1 MSGQTVVVLGGGTGG
16 IVAAR
21 RLRRELEDGDR
32 VVVVEREPTY
42 RFAPSFLW
50 VLTGERRPEQI
61 SADLR
66 RLRRRGI
73 ELVEAEARAID
84 AEALRIETSNGPLAY
99 DRLVVA
105 LGAELAPEL
114 LPGFAEAALDV
125 YTLEGAAQA
134 GRMLEGFSGG
144 RVAVL
149 VSRLPYKCP
158 AAPYETALLT
168 EALLRKRGIRGR
180 SSVDVYT
187 PEPLPMPTAGPELGA
202 AVREILESREI
213 GFHPE
218 QTAERVEPGA
228 RELVLAGGER
238 VPYDLLVGIPPH
250 RAPAVVSESALAG
263 ETGFVPVDRATLATT
278 LESVSAIGDVAS
290 IPIAGGKFLPK
301 AGVFAH
307 GQAERVAGRI
317 AAELRGR
324 AATGSFDGKGACFLE
339 MGDGVAAY
347 ASGDFY
353 AEPAPKVRLRRP
365 GRHWHLG
372 RSPSSA
378 TGSGVGSDD
387 RRRPQWKGT
396 PDGREQ

>member
-1 MSGQTVVVLGGGTGG
+1 MVGQTVVVLGGGTGG
-16 IVAAR
+16 IVAAH
-21 RLRRELEDGDR
+21 RLRRELAAEER
-32 VVVVEREPTY
+32 VVVVEREPIY

-66 RLRRRGI
+66 RFRRRGI

-84 AEALRIETSNGPLAY
+84 ADARRVETSNGPIAY

-114 LPGFAEAALDV
+114 LSGFAEAALNV
-125 YTLEGAAQA
+125 YTLEGALAA
-134 GRMLEGFSGG
+134 ARALEGFDGG

-168 EALLRKRGIRGR
+168 EALLRKRGIRER
-180 SSVDVYT
+180 SGVDVYT
-187 PEPLPMPTAGPELGA
+187 PEPFPMPTAGPEMGA
-202 AVREILESREI
+202 AVRSILESRGI

-218 QTAERVEPGA
+218 QAVERIEPGA
-228 RELVLAGGER
+228 RELVLADGER
-238 VPYDLLVGIPPH
+238 IPFDLLLGIPPH
-250 RAPAVVSESALAG
+250 RAPAVVRESALAG
-263 ETGFVPVDRATLATT
+263 ETGFVPVDRATL
-278 LESVSAIGDVAS
+278 VSSAEGVFAIGDVVS
-290 IPIAGGKFLPK
+290 IPLAGGRFLPK
-301 AGVFAH
+301 AGVFAQ
-307 GQAERVAGRI
+307 GQAEVVAKRI
-317 AAELRGR
+317 AAELRDR
-324 AATGSFDGKGACFLE
+324 TPTADFDGKGACFLE

-353 AEPAPKVRLRRP
+353 AEPAPQVRLRRP

-372 RSPSSA
+372 KVAFERYWLW
-378 TGSGVGSDD
+378 
-387 RRRPQWKGT
+387 RWFR
-396 PDGREQ
+396 

>member
-1 MSGQTVVVLGGGTGG
+1 VAGQTVVVLGGGTGG

-21 RLRRELEDGDR
+21 RLRRELGADDR
-32 VVVVEREPTY
+32 VVVVERQPTY

-84 AEALRIETSNGPLAY
+84 AEARRIETANGPLGY

-114 LPGFAEAALDV
+114 LPGFADIALDL
-125 YTLEGAAQA
+125 YTLDGAVEA
-134 GRMLEGFSGG
+134 GRALEGFAGG
-144 RVAVL
+144 SVAVL

-168 EALLRKRGIRGR
+168 EALLRRRGIRER

-202 AVREILESREI
+202 AVRQILESRAI
-213 GFHPE
+213 GFHPA
-218 QTAERVEPGA
+218 QPVERIDA
-228 RELVLAGGER
+228 DSRELVLADDER
-238 VPYDLLVGIPPH
+238 VPFDLLLGIPPH
-250 RAPAVVSESALAG
+250 RAPVVVRESALAG
-263 ETGFVPVDRATLATT
+263 ESGFVPVDRATLATT
-278 LESVSAIGDVAS
+278 VDGVYAIGDVTS

-301 AGVFAH
+301 AGVFAER
-307 GQAERVAGRI
+307 QAEQVARRI
-317 AAELRGR
+317 AAELHGDTP
-324 AATGSFDGKGACFLE
+324 AGAFDGKGACFLE

-372 RSPSSA
+372 KVAFERYWLW
-378 TGSGVGSDD
+378 
-387 RRRPQWKGT
+387 RWFR
-396 PDGREQ
+396 

>member
-1 MSGQTVVVLGGGTGG
+1 MAGQTVVVLGGGTGG

-21 RLRRELEDGDR
+21 RLRRELEAGDR
-32 VVVVEREPTY
+32 VVVIEREPTY

-50 VLTGERRPEQI
+50 VLAGKRRPEQI

-84 AEALRIETSNGPLAY
+84 FEARRIETSNGPVAY

-114 LPGFAEAALDV
+114 LPGFAETALDV
-125 YTLEGAAQA
+125 YTLDGALEA
-134 GRMLEGFSGG
+134 GRALEGFTGG

-168 EALLRKRGIRGR
+168 EALLRRRGLRER

-202 AVREILESREI
+202 AVHGILESRRI

-218 QTAERVEPGA
+218 QTIERVEA
-228 RELVLAGGER
+228 DTRELVLADDER
-238 VPYDLLVGIPPH
+238 VPYDLLLGIPPH
-250 RAPAVVSESALAG
+250 RAPAVIRESALAG
-263 ETGFVPVDRATLATT
+263 ESGFIPVDRTSLATT
-278 LESVSAIGDVAS
+278 VEGVYAIGDATS

-301 AGVFAH
+301 AGVFAER
-307 GQAERVAGRI
+307 QAEQVGRWI
-317 AAELRGR
+317 AAELRGDTP
-324 AATGSFDGKGACFLE
+324 TGAFDGKGACFLE
-339 MGDGVAAY
+339 MGDGIAAY

-365 GRHWHLG
+365 GRRWHLG
-372 RSPSSA
+372 KVAFERYWLW
-378 TGSGVGSDD
+378 
-387 RRRPQWKGT
+387 RWFR
-396 PDGREQ
+396 